1 MSPDTMN
8 LKIAVQEAEAW
19 SRRLSIT
26 VPAERVKRTRG
37 AVSDQM
43 ARNARMPGFRK
54 GKLPS
59 RVVEQRFGPSI
70 DQETVDR
77 TIQEAYREALESQG
91 LTPINQGKVD
101 RVEYQPGADLTF
113 EVELEVRPEIALE
126 RLSGF
131 TLTRTP
137 QETSEDDVNGV
148 LERLRDERATW
159 EAREGEGLKPAAG
172 QQVSVEITPLST
184 EGEPQEDATPRPY
197 RFVIGEGQAIPDVE
211 EAILSLAI
219 GEEGD
224 FTARFPDDFPDEAS
238 RGVEQ
243 RLHIRLTG
251 IERKVAPEL
260 DDEFAKGVGEFET
273 LDALRERI
281 RADLETEAGQRADS
295 EIRQQLV
302 DRILEAN
309 PFSVPNSMIDR
320 YLDYMTGHSHEDG
333 KPHHHTPEEEERM
346 AAIRATL
353 RPQAEWGLKRT
364 LVVEHIA
371 EQEGLNATQD
381 EIDARVEELA
391 SAHGRTPSEVWLQLE
406 KSGQLEVLER
416 ELTQDKV
423 FTYLLGQ
430 NTVA

>member
-1 MSPDTMN
+1 M
-8 LKIAVQEAEAW
+8 
-19 SRRLSIT
+19 SIT

-101 RVEYQPGADLTF
+101 RIEYKPGADLTF
-113 EVELEVRPEIALE
+113 EVELEVRPEIELT

-131 TLTRTP
+131 TLTRAP
-137 QETSEDDVNGV
+137 LETSEDDVTGV

-159 EAREGEGLKPAAG
+159 EALEGEGLKPAAG

-184 EGEPQEDATPRPY
+184 DGEPQEDATPRPY

-211 EAILSLAI
+211 EAILSLGL

-251 IERKVAPEL
+251 IERKIAPEL

-273 LDALRERI
+273 LEALRERI
-281 RADLETEAGQRADS
+281 RADLETEAGQRADG
-295 EIRQQLV
+295 ELRQQLV

-309 PFSVPNSMIDR
+309 PFSVPNSMVDR
-320 YLDYMTGHSHEDG
+320 YLDYMTGHSHEEG
-333 KPHHHTPEEEERM
+333 KPHHHTAEEEERIG
-346 AAIRATL
+346 AIRATL

-381 EIDARVEELA
+381 EIDSKVEELA

-423 FTYLLGQ
+423 FTFLLGQ

>member
-8 LKIAVQEAEAW
+8 LKIAVQESEAW

-26 VPAERVKRTRG
+26 VPAERVQRTRG

-59 RVVEQRFGPSI
+59 RVIEQRFGPSI

-77 TIQEAYREALESQG
+77 TIQEAYREALDTQG
-91 LTPINQGKVD
+91 ITPISQGKVE
-101 RVEYQPGADLTF
+101 RVEYQPGTDLTF
-113 EVELEVRPEIALE
+113 EVELEVQPEINLTQV
-126 RLSGF
+126 SGF
-131 TLTRTP
+131 TLTRSP
-137 QETSEDDVNGV
+137 VETSETDVTGV
-148 LERLRDERATW
+148 LDRLRDERATW
-159 EAREGEGLKPAAG
+159 EALEGEGLKAQPG
-172 QQVSVEITPLST
+172 QQVSVQITALT
-184 EGEPQEDATPRPY
+184 AEGEPQDDGTPRPY

-211 EAILSLAI
+211 EAIVSLAL

-224 FTARFPDDFPDEAS
+224 FTVRFPEDFPDEAS

-243 RLHIRLTG
+243 RLHIQLTG
-251 IERKVAPEL
+251 IERKVVPEL

-273 LDALRERI
+273 LEALRERI
-281 RADLETEAGQRADS
+281 RADLQTEAGQRA
-295 EIRQQLV
+295 EQELRQQLV

-309 PFSVPNSMIDR
+309 PFSVPQSMIER

-333 KPHHHTPEEEERM
+333 KPHHHSPEEEQRLSVM
-346 AAIRATL
+346 RQAL

-364 LVVEHIA
+364 LIVEKIA
-371 EQEGLNATQD
+371 DQEGLSATQD

-391 SAHGRTPSEVWLQLE
+391 TSHGRSPSEVWLQLE
-406 KSGQLEVLER
+406 KSGQLEILER
-416 ELTQDKV
+416 EITQDKV
-423 FTYLLGQ
+423 FTFLLGQ